1 MTVNFRHLQW
11 LAVVAPVLVIGG
23 LEAAHHLFAPSFGS
37 FRCRLIITTLLMIG
51 GVSFYGTL
59 FLVLARQREE
69 LGRENLELLAL
80 REAGLDIHSA
90 LSLEVVLQK
99 IVDQA
104 CNLFGT
110 RYGAVAVYGDDG
122 NIKNFVTSGI
132 SSAVEEKIGGP
143 PVGKGLLAVS
153 LREGQH
159 LRLDHLGDDHRSCGF
174 PQNHPTMDSLLAVPV
189 ICNGPFRG
197 NLYLSEKL
205 DGGVFT
211 VDEEER
217 LARFATQAAI
227 AVDNA
232 DLHTRVGSL
241 AITEERL
248 RLAREMHDGQAQ
260 VLAYV
265 NTEAQVVDELLRSG
279 RTDEARQHLGALAS
293 AAREVYE
300 DVREGIL
307 GLRTLVDSEN
317 GLDGALRRHLERW
330 QDQCGIAADL
340 AVDEI
345 PRLSTDVE
353 LQLLRILQEALANV
367 RKHSGAG
374 RVQVQIENLDSG
386 IRLAVEDNGAGFDP
400 TFPAR
405 NRIPRFGL
413 ATMRE
418 RAEAIGAQLEVSSE
432 PGAGTRVEAVYAKR

>member
-1 MTVNFRHLQW
+1 MVMGT
-11 LAVVAPVLVIGG
+11 
-23 LEAAHHLFAPSFGS
+23 
-37 FRCRLIITTLLMIG
+37 
-51 GVSFYGTL
+51 VSFYGAL
-59 FLVLARQREE
+59 FLFLSRRREE
-69 LGRENLELLAL
+69 LEQENRELQAL
-80 REAGLDIHSA
+80 RGASLDINSE

-104 CNLFGT
+104 CNLIGT
-110 RYGAVAVYGDDG
+110 RYGALAVYGEDDA
-122 NIKNFVTSGI
+122 IYNFITSGV
-132 SSAVEEKIGGP
+132 SLEERETIGPP

-153 LREGQH
+153 LREGQR
-159 LRLDHLGDDHRSCGF
+159 LRLERITDDHRSYGF
-174 PQNHPTMDSLLAVPV
+174 PEHHPTLRSLLAVPV

-205 DGGVFT
+205 DGNSFT
-211 VDEEER
+211 GEEEER
-217 LARFATQAAI
+217 LARFASQAAI

-232 DLHTRVGSL
+232 DLHSRVSSL
-241 AITEERL
+241 AIAEERL

-265 NTEAQVVDELLRSG
+265 NTEAQGVDELLRSG
-279 RTDEARQHLGALAS
+279 RTEEARRHLGALAG
-293 AAREVYE
+293 AAREVYD

-307 GLRTLVDSEN
+307 GLRTIVDSKN
-317 GLDGALRRHLERW
+317 GLDGALRSHLERW
-330 QDQCGIAADL
+330 QDQCGIAAEL
-340 AVDEI
+340 AAEEI
-345 PRLSTDVE
+345 PRLSADVE

-374 RVQVQIENLDSG
+374 RVQVQVQNLDSG

-400 TFPAR
+400 SSPVR

-418 RAEAIGAQLEVSSE
+418 RAEAIGAHLEVSSQ
-432 PGAGTRVEAVYAKR
+432 PGAGTRVEAVYSPKR